1 MPVAEAVSLV
11 VLYMGA
17 FLVPLT
23 AGRVKIPAA
32 VGEILFGV
40 IVGPSLL
47 GWIHHSEPTEFLA
60 ELGFIFLMFLVG
72 MEIDF
77 NRIERE
83 SLWTVC
89 LAGAVAI
96 MVLIS
101 AVWVAHRMGY
111 SVFMGLIL
119 GAMSVG
125 ILMVALTEVGAT
137 DQRWGQLIL
146 LVGSIGEFLTLIS
159 LTGYDLIYAFGFGLE
174 LLIEGAKVASLFFV
188 AYLVLSALRLVVW
201 WFPKSFERWVD
212 EEDPSEIGVR
222 FGFVLMLSLSAI
234 AAWAGIEAILGA
246 FLAGILF
253 TYVFRETGVL
263 ETKLL
268 ALGQGFFVPIFFIN
282 VGVSFNLGALGNLG
296 TAVETVALLAA
307 ASLAVKVV
315 PSLLLLLAGLSARA
329 AIAGSFLLATPLT
342 LLVAAA
348 ALGLQI
354 GVIDEPTSSAIVL
367 LAIVTGVVFP
377 TVFKI
382 LCPPVEAPL
391 EPQPKKRGLHD
402 HIAKALST

>member
-11 VLYMGA
+11 VLYLGA
-17 FLVPLT
+17 FVVPLA
-23 AGRVKIPAA
+23 AGRLKIPAA

-40 IVGPSLL
+40 AVGPSLL

-83 SLWTVC
+83 SGWIVLLTGTIAMTVL
-89 LAGAVAI
+89 LAAI
-96 MVLIS
+96 
-101 AVWVAHRMGY
+101 WVSFRLGY

-125 ILMVALTEVGAT
+125 ILMVALTEAGVNNR
-137 DQRWGQLIL
+137 RWGQLIL
-146 LVGSIGEFLTLIS
+146 LVGSIGEFLTL
-159 LTGYDLIYAFGFGLE
+159 LALAGYDLVYAFGFGARLF
-174 LLIEGAKVASLFFV
+174 IEGAKVASLFFV
-188 AYLVLSALRLVVW
+188 AYLVLAGLRLGVW
-201 WFPKSFERWVD
+201 WFPAFFERWVD
-212 EEDPSEIGVR
+212 EADPSEVGVR
-222 FGFVLMLSLSAI
+222 FGFVLMLGLSAV

-246 FLAGILF
+246 FLAGLLF

-282 VGVSFNLGALGNLG
+282 VGVSFNLGALGDLSS
-296 TAVETVALLAA
+296 AARTVAVLAL
-307 ASLAVKVV
+307 ASLIVKLL
-315 PSLLLLLAGLSARA
+315 PSLLLVLAGLSLRVC
-329 AIAGSFLLATPLT
+329 IAGAFLLATPLT

-377 TVFKI
+377 TIFKL
-382 LCPPVEAPL
+382 LCPASAVSGEPPVKE
-391 EPQPKKRGLHD
+391 GLHD
-402 HIAKALST
+402 HIARALSS